1 MSSTDTSKLLLKVSQ
16 VGLDYP
22 MNLYKHRGLRDVFVE
37 NVLSPWKAFSQPR
50 DMLPVL
56 RDVSFELKD
65 GDRLGL
71 LGINGAGK
79 TTLCRVMCGMI
90 RPPVGKVTANGR
102 VEAIFDVATGIMPEL
117 TGREN
122 AHLIARLFYSSIEV
136 PKGLV
141 EEALEFSELGVF
153 LDAPFKTYSRG
164 MQARL
169 ALSLVSATPS
179 DVLILDEVF
188 DGADMFFRTK
198 IAARMKRKIEAS
210 GAVVFVSHA
219 VEQISDLCNRVIL
232 LDRGKLVFD
241 GGVEEGLALYTSHD
255 NSSFGR

>member
-1 MSSTDTSKLLLKVSQ
+1 MDSTATSELLLSVRG

-22 MNLYKHRGLRDVFVE
+22 MQLYRNRGLRDVFVE
-37 NVLSPWKAFSQPR
+37 NVLTPWKLLSDPV

-56 RDVSFELKD
+56 RDVSFELKT

-90 RPPVGKVTANGR
+90 RPPVGQVRANGR

-122 AHLIARLFYSSIEV
+122 AHLIAHLFYSSSEV
-136 PKGLV
+136 PTGLI

-198 IAARMKRKIEAS
+198 VAARMKKKIEAS

-219 VEQISDLCNRVIL
+219 IEQISELCNRVIL
-232 LDRGKLVFD
+232 LDRGGLIFD
-241 GGVEEGLALYTSHD
+241 GGVEEGITLYTNHQ
-255 NSSFGR
+255 NSTFGR